1 MKLTRNVE
9 VRESIHQFVTIAAPF
24 AAFAAIVLAEM
35 LVRSLHERAQS
46 DGASFDPARV
56 ARGLET
62 APVHSTDASQ
72 NRNLVGY
79 GSWLVNAVADCNG
92 CHNGGSA
99 PNFNYAANGN
109 P

>member
-9 VRESIHQFVTIAAPF
+9 VPESIHQFVTIAAQF
-24 AAFAAIVLAEM
+24 VAFATIVLAEM
-35 LVRSLHERAQS
+35 LVSSLHGQAQS

-56 ARGLET
+56 ARGLEI
-62 APVHSTDASQ
+62 APVHLTYRPQ
-72 NRNLVGY
+72 NRHLVGY
-79 GSWLVNAVADCNG
+79 GSWSVNAVADGHG

-99 PNFNYAANGN
+99 PNFNYGANRN